1 MIKTLIKVPLVSP
14 LVFSGVTFSQ
24 TERADSSVPVLSF
37 KNSGVY
43 IPSTNY
49 SLRFITSS
57 FVPVFRKQIKRDITC
72 M

>member
-1 MIKTLIKVPLVSP
+1 MIKTLIKVSVVSP

-24 TERADSSVPVLSF
+24 AERADSSVPVLSF

-43 IPSTNY
+43 IPSTNC

-57 FVPVFRKQIKRDITC
+57 FVPVFRKQIKRDIT
-72 M
+72 